1 MFTQLLTTSTPLG
14 LSILGLA
21 FFAFATLLGLLIR
34 RAERRFESHL
44 SDTTALRF
52 ISAFA
57 QVLVYLIGFV
67 LYAHIVPELRSL
79 GTALLTGVSVAS
91 VVVGL
96 AAQTTLGNLVAG
108 FSLVLY
114 RPIRIGDS
122 VQVMAPTGV
131 VTARVKIISLGFTI
145 LGDDKGNEIVI
156 PNSVMMGSTVIKL
169 NPRTESPA
177 SR

>member
-1 MFTQLLTTSTPLG
+1 MQAMFAALFDTSTALG
-14 LSILGLA
+14 LSAFGLL
-21 FFAFATLLGLLIR
+21 FFALATLLVLLIR

-52 ISAFA
+52 ISALV
-57 QVLVYLIGFV
+57 QVLVYLMGFV

-79 GTALLTGVSVAS
+79 GRALLTGVSVAS

-114 RPIRIGDS
+114 RPIRIGDT
-122 VQVMAPTGV
+122 VQVITPVGV
-131 VTARVKIISLGFTI
+131 LTAQVKVISLGFTI
-145 LGDDKGNEIVI
+145 LSDSKGNEIVI
-156 PNSVMMGSTVIKL
+156 PNSVVMGSTVIKL
-169 NPRTESPA
+169 KPIDA
-177 SR
+177 

>member
-1 MFTQLLTTSTPLG
+1 MFLHLLDSSTPLG
-14 LSILGLA
+14 LSVLGLV
-21 FFAFATLLGLLIR
+21 FFLLATLLVLLIR

-52 ISAFA
+52 LSALI
-57 QVLVYLIGFV
+57 QVLVYLMGFV
-67 LYAHIVPELRSL
+67 LYAHMVPELRNL

-114 RPIRIGDS
+114 RPIRIGDT
-122 VQVMAPTGV
+122 VQVNTPVGV
-131 VTARVKIISLGFTI
+131 LTAQVKVISLGFTI
-145 LGDDKGNEIVI
+145 LSDSKGNEIVI
-156 PNSVMMGSTVIKL
+156 PNSVVMGSTVNKL
-169 NPRTESPA
+169 KPIDA
-177 SR
+177 

>member
-1 MFTQLLTTSTPLG
+1 MFLHLLDSSTPLG
-14 LSILGLA
+14 LSVLGLV
-21 FFAFATLLGLLIR
+21 FFLLATLLVLLIR

-52 ISAFA
+52 LSALI
-57 QVLVYLIGFV
+57 QVLVYLMGFV
-67 LYAHIVPELRSL
+67 LYAHMVPELRNL

-122 VQVMAPTGV
+122 VQVNAPTV
-131 VTARVKIISLGFTI
+131 LNDEHPLFTRI
-145 LGDDKGNEIVI
+145 AAAGAVF
-156 PNSVMMGSTVIKL
+156 S
-169 NPRTESPA
+169 
-177 SR
+177 

>member
-1 MFTQLLTTSTPLG
+1 MFLHLLDSSTPLG
-14 LSILGLA
+14 LSVLGLV
-21 FFAFATLLGLLIR
+21 FFLLATLLVLLIR

-52 ISAFA
+52 LSALI
-57 QVLVYLIGFV
+57 QVLVYLMGFV
-67 LYAHIVPELRSL
+67 LYAHMVPELRNL

-122 VQVMAPTGV
+122 VQVNAPTGV
-131 VTARVKIISLGFTI
+131 VTAQVKVISLGFTI
-145 LGDDKGNEIVI
+145 LLDAKGNEIVI

-169 NPRTESPA
+169 KPTNA
-177 SR
+177 

>member
-1 MFTQLLTTSTPLG
+1 MFLHLLDSSTPLG
-14 LSILGLA
+14 LSVLGLV
-21 FFAFATLLGLLIR
+21 FFLLATLLVLLIR

-52 ISAFA
+52 LSALI
-57 QVLVYLIGFV
+57 QVLVYLMGFV
-67 LYAHIVPELRSL
+67 LYAHMVPELRNL

-122 VQVMAPTGV
+122 VQVNAPTGV
-131 VTARVKIISLGFTI
+131 VTAQVKVISLGFTI
-145 LGDDKGNEIVI
+145 LLDAKDNEIVI

-169 NPRTESPA
+169 KPTNA
-177 SR
+177 

>member
-1 MFTQLLTTSTPLG
+1 MFLHLLDSSTPLG
-14 LSILGLA
+14 LSVLGLV
-21 FFAFATLLGLLIR
+21 FFLLATLLVLLIR

-52 ISAFA
+52 LSALI
-57 QVLVYLIGFV
+57 QVLVYLMGFV
-67 LYAHIVPELRSL
+67 LYAHMVPELRNL

-114 RPIRIGDS
+114 RPIRIGDT
-122 VQVMAPTGV
+122 VQVNTPVGV
-131 VTARVKIISLGFTI
+131 LTAQVKVISLGFTI
-145 LGDDKGNEIVI
+145 LSDSKGNEIVI
-156 PNSVMMGSTVIKL
+156 PNSVVMGSTVIKL
-169 NPRTESPA
+169 KPIDA
-177 SR
+177 

>member
-1 MFTQLLTTSTPLG
+1 MLTHLFDTNTPLG
-14 LSILGLA
+14 LSALGLV
-21 FFAFATLLGLLIR
+21 FFVFATLLVLLIR

-52 ISAFA
+52 ISALV

-79 GTALLTGVSVAS
+79 GKALLTGVSVAS

-114 RPIRIGDS
+114 RPIRIGDMVKVNS
-122 VQVMAPTGV
+122 PAGV
-131 VTARVKIISLGFTI
+131 VTAKVKVISLGFTI
-145 LGDDKGNEIVI
+145 LSDDQDNEIVI

-169 NPRTESPA
+169 KTTNA
-177 SR
+177 

>member
-1 MFTQLLTTSTPLG
+1 MQAMFAHLFNTSTPLG
-14 LSILGLA
+14 LSALGLV
-21 FFAFATLLGLLIR
+21 FFVLATLLVLLIR

-52 ISAFA
+52 ISALV
-57 QVLVYLIGFV
+57 QVLVYLMGFV

-79 GTALLTGVSVAS
+79 GHALLTGVSVAS

-122 VQVMAPTGV
+122 VQVTAPTGV
-131 VTARVKIISLGFTI
+131 VTAQVKVISLGFTI
-145 LGDDKGNEIVI
+145 LLDDKGNEIVI

-169 NPRTESPA
+169 KANNA
-177 SR
+177 

>member
-1 MFTQLLTTSTPLG
+1 MFLHLLDSSTPLG
-14 LSILGLA
+14 LSVLGLV
-21 FFAFATLLGLLIR
+21 FFLLATLLVLLIR

-52 ISAFA
+52 LSALI
-57 QVLVYLIGFV
+57 QVLVYLMGFV
-67 LYAHIVPELRSL
+67 LYAHMVPELRNL

-122 VQVMAPTGV
+122 VQVNAPTGV
-131 VTARVKIISLGFTI
+131 VTAQVKVISLGFTI
-145 LGDDKGNEIVI
+145 LLDAQGNEIVI

-169 NPRTESPA
+169 KPTNA
-177 SR
+177 

>member
-1 MFTQLLTTSTPLG
+1 MLLSLFDTRSPLG
-14 LSILGLA
+14 LSALGLI
-21 FFAFATLLGLLIR
+21 FFALATLLVLLIR

-52 ISAFA
+52 ISALV
-57 QVLVYLIGFV
+57 QVLVYLMGFV

-79 GTALLTGVSVAS
+79 GSALLTGVSVAS

-114 RPIRIGDS
+114 RPIRIGDC
-122 VQVMAPTGV
+122 VQVSSPIGV
-131 VTARVKIISLGFTI
+131 VTAKIKLISLGFTI
-145 LGDDKGNEIVI
+145 LSDDKGNDIVI

-169 NPRTESPA
+169 RTTDA
-177 SR
+177 